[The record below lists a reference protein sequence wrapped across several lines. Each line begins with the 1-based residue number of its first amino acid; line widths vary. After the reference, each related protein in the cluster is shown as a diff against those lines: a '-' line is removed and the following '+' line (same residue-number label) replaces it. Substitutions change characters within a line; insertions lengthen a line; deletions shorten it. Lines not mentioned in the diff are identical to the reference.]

1 MALFDPL
8 LAKKPQIV
16 ALNKI
21 DLPEVQVRWLEIE
34 AQLKEHGYPPFAV
47 SALAGTNIRTILY
60 KAAQLLDE
68 IPPTVPTAD
77 MPVYRLESDPRDFKV
92 KQTQEGWQVNGEAIE
107 RAAAMT
113 YWEHDQ
119 SVRRFQRILQ
129 TLGIEDALLK
139 VGVRPGDTVFIG
151 EYELE
156 WQD

>member
-1 MALFDPL
+1 
-8 LAKKPQIV
+8 
-16 ALNKI
+16 
-21 DLPEVQVRWLEIE
+21 
-34 AQLKEHGYPPFAV
+34 
-47 SALAGTNIRTILY
+47 
-60 KAAQLLDE
+60 
-68 IPPTVPTAD
+68 

-92 KQTQEGWQVNGEAIE
+92 KQTQEGWRVTGEAIE

-139 VGVRPGDTVFIG
+139 VGVQPGDTVFIG